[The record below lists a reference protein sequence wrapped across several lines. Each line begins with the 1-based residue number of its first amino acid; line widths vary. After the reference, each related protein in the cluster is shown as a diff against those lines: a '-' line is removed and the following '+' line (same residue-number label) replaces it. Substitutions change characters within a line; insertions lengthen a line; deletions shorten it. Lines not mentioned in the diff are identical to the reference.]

1 MNRTRLFGM
10 LAGAAAAALTVSPV
24 YAQTDVKFALDWK
37 FEGPSAPYFVAI
49 DKGYY
54 KAEGL
59 NVTIDS
65 GPGSVAGIARVAAAT
80 YPIGFFD
87 INSLVKFRDQ
97 NPDKKVQAV
106 LMMYDKPAFAIGTT
120 AKTGIVKPKDLEGR
134 VLGAPAADGAF
145 AQWKAFVKENGIDE
159 SKVKIENVGF
169 PVREP
174 MLAEGKVDAIT
185 GFSFSMYYNLLQ
197 KGIKPE
203 DIKVMLM
210 ADHGL
215 VLYGN
220 AIMVNPDYAKANPQ
234 VVAGFV
240 RATIKGVLDT
250 VLQKG
255 IKPEDIKVMLMADH
269 GLVLYGNAIMVNP
282 DYAKANPQVV
292 AGFVRATIKGVL
304 DTVKDPDTAI
314 KSVMTRNET
323 GDPKIELDRLKMSLR
338 DNFVTPWVRANG
350 FGGVDMA
357 RLAKSIDQ
365 IALTYEFKN
374 RPTAQDIFTS
384 QYLPP
389 AAERKL

>member
-1 MNRTRLFGM
+1 MQRTKFFGVVAAAV
-10 LAGAAAAALTVSPV
+10 LIAGAAQPAC
-24 YAQTDVKFALDWK
+24 AQTAVKFALDWK

-59 NVTIDS
+59 DVTIDS
-65 GPGSVAGIARVAAAT
+65 GPGSVAGIARVAAGT

-97 NPDKKVQAV
+97 NPDKAV
-106 LMMYDKPAFAIGTT
+106 KAVMMVYDRPPFSVVTVT
-120 AKTGIVKPKDLEGR
+120 RTGIVKPKDLEGK

-145 AQWKAFVKENGIDE
+145 AQWKAFVKENGIDD

-174 MLAEGKVDAIT
+174 MLADGKVDAIT
-185 GFSFSMYYNLLQ
+185 GFSFSSYFNLMQ

-203 DIKVMLM
+203 DIKVLLM

-220 AIMVNPDYAKANPQ
+220 AIMVNPDYAKANPK
-234 VVAGFV
+234 VVSGFV
-240 RATIKGVLDT
+240 RATV
-250 VLQKG
+250 KG
-255 IKPEDIKVMLMADH
+255 IV
-269 GLVLYGNAIMVNP
+269 
-282 DYAKANPQVV
+282 
-292 AGFVRATIKGVL
+292 
-304 DTVKDPDTAI
+304 DTVKDPEGAI
-314 KSVMTRNET
+314 KSVMKRNET
-323 GDPKIELDRLKMSLR
+323 GDEKIELERLKMSLR
-338 DNFVTPWVRANG
+338 DNFVTPWVKENG
-350 FGGVDMA
+350 VGGVDMA

-365 IALTYEFKN
+365 IAVTYEFKN
-374 RPTAQDIFTS
+374 RPKPDDIFTS
-384 QYLPP
+384 EFLPP

>member
-1 MNRTRLFGM
+1 MQRIRLLGM
-10 LAGAAAAALTVSPV
+10 LAGAALTVCTANSV
-24 YAQTDVKFALDWK
+24 FAQTDLKFALDWK

-65 GPGSVAGIARVAAAT
+65 GPGSVAGIARVAAGT

-106 LMMYDKPAFAIGTT
+106 LMIYDKPPFAIASV
-120 AKTGIVKPKDLEGR
+120 AKTGINKPKDLEGK
-134 VLGAPAADGAF
+134 VLGAPPPDGAF
-145 AQWKAFVKENGIDE
+145 AQWKAFVHENKIDA
-159 SKVKIENVGF
+159 SKVKIEAIGF

-174 MLAEGKVDAIT
+174 MLADGKVDAIT
-185 GFSFSMYYNLLQ
+185 GFSFSMYFNLLA
-197 KGIKPE
+197 KGLKPQ
-203 DIKVMLM
+203 DIKIMLM
-210 ADHGL
+210 SDHGL

-220 AIMVNPDYAKANPQ
+220 AIMVNPDYAKANPK

-250 VLQKG
+250 
-255 IKPEDIKVMLMADH
+255 IK
-269 GLVLYGNAIMVNP
+269 NP
-282 DYAKANPQVV
+282 DA
-292 AGFVRATIKGVL
+292 
-304 DTVKDPDTAI
+304 AI
-314 KSVMTRNET
+314 KSVMKRNET
-323 GDPKIELDRLKMSLR
+323 GNEKIELDRLKMALR
-338 DNFVTPWVRANG
+338 DNFVSPWVKANG

-365 IALTYEFKN
+365 IALTYDFKN
-374 RPTAQDIFTS
+374 RPKPEDIFTS

-389 AAERKL
+389 AAQRKL

>member
-1 MNRTRLFGM
+1 MGRIKFFAQYFAA
-10 LAGAAAAALTVSPV
+10 LAGVTMALMSAAS
-24 YAQTDVKFALDWK
+24 AQTDLKFALDWK

-59 NVTIDS
+59 NVTVDS
-65 GPGSVAGIARVAAAT
+65 GPGSVAGIARIAAGT

-87 INSLVKFRDQ
+87 INSLAQFLDQ

-106 LMMYDKPAFAIGTT
+106 LMIYDKPAFAIGTT

-134 VLGAPAADGAF
+134 VLGAPTADGAF

-159 SKVKIENVGF
+159 SKVKIENVDF

-197 KGIKPE
+197 KGLKPE
-203 DIKVMLM
+203 DIKTMLM
-210 ADHGL
+210 ADYGL

-220 AIMVNPDYAKANPQ
+220 AIMVNPDYAKANPKA
-234 VVAGFV
+234 VAGFV
-240 RATIKGVLDT
+240 RGPSKGGLD
-250 VLQKG
+250 
-255 IKPEDIKVMLMADH
+255 
-269 GLVLYGNAIMVNP
+269 
-282 DYAKANPQVV
+282 
-292 AGFVRATIKGVL
+292 R
-304 DTVKDPDTAI
+304 VKDPDTAI
-314 KSVMTRNET
+314 KSVMARNET
-323 GDPKIELDRLKMSLR
+323 ADAKIELDRLKMSLR
-338 DNFVTPWVRANG
+338 DNFVTPWVKANG

-365 IALTYEFKN
+365 IALTYDFKN
-374 RPTAQDIFTS
+374 RPTARDIFTS
-384 QYLPP
+384 EYLPP
-389 AAERKL
+389 ASERKL